1 MTDTGVLVNW
11 QEIRQKAMKR
21 AFGGGVAG
29 SCAMFCQ
36 VCSLMWLRTT
46 MNYQYR
52 NGTTTAQALKH
63 LYNDGG
69 RGLSGIRRFYRGI
82 GPGLLQGPLARF
94 GDTAAN
100 TGVLTLLNSHPDTK
114 GLPTMV
120 KTVGASVAAASWRIF
135 LMPIDAS
142 KTILQV
148 EGKDGLKKLRA
159 KVGVGGPRVLWH
171 GALAASGATFVG
183 HYPWFATFNLLDEH
197 LPKADPNS
205 VFQKFGRR
213 AVMGFVSSVISD
225 TCSNSIRV
233 IKTFKQTS
241 TVPVSY
247 PDAARAVIKKD
258 GYIGLFGRGLQTRIL
273 ANGLQGLMFSV
284 LWKSFEEILFK
295 QA

>member
-1 MTDTGVLVNW
+1 MG
-11 QEIRQKAMKR
+11 
-21 AFGGGVAG
+21 
-29 SCAMFCQ
+29 
-36 VCSLMWLRTT
+36 
-46 MNYQYR
+46 
-52 NGTTTAQALKH
+52 
-63 LYNDGG
+63 
-69 RGLSGIRRFYRGI
+69 
-82 GPGLLQGPLARF
+82 GPLSRF

-100 TGVLTLLNSHPDTK
+100 SGVLTLLNSHPDTK

-120 KTVGASVAAASWRIF
+120 KTVGASVAAASWRIC

-148 EGKDGLKKLRA
+148 EGKDGLLKLRA

-171 GALAASGATFVG
+171 GALAAFVG
-183 HYPWFATFNLLDEH
+183 HYPRFATFNLLDEN

-247 PDAARAVIKKD
+247 PEAAKAVIEKD
-258 GYIGLFGRGLQTRIL
+258 GYIGLFGRGLKTRIL

-284 LWKSFEEILFK
+284 LWKSF
-295 QA
+295 

>member
-1 MTDTGVLVNW
+1 VNW
-11 QEIRQKAMKR
+11 QEIRQKSMKR

-29 SCAMFCQ
+29 SCAMVCQ
-36 VCSLMWLRTT
+36 VFSLMWLRTT

-52 NGTTTAQALKH
+52 NGTTTVQALKH

-82 GPGLLQGPLARF
+82 GPGLLQGPLSRF

-100 TGVLTLLNSHPDTK
+100 TGMLTLMNSHPDTK
-114 GLPTMV
+114 DLPTMV
-120 KTVGASVAAASWRIF
+120 KTIGASVAAASWRIF

-183 HYPWFATFNLLDEH
+183 HYPWFGTFNMLDEN

-205 VFQKFGRR
+205 VLQKFGRR
-213 AVMGFVSSVISD
+213 AVMGFVSSVVSD

-233 IKTFKQTS
+233 VKTFKQTS

-247 PDAARAVIKKD
+247 PEAARAVIKKD
-258 GYIGLFGRGLQTRIL
+258 GYIGLFGRGLKTRIL

-284 LWKSFEEILFK
+284 LWKSFEELLFK
-295 QA
+295 KE

>member
-1 MTDTGVLVNW
+1 MSEEVKVDW
-11 QEIRQKAMKR
+11 QEIRKKATKR
-21 AFGGGVAG
+21 ALGGGAAG
-29 SCAMFCQ
+29 SAAMLCQ

-52 NGTTTAQALKH
+52 NGTTTTHALKT
-63 LYNDGG
+63 LYAEG
-69 RGLSGIRRFYRGI
+69 GIRRFYRGI
-82 GPGLLQGPLARF
+82 GPGLLQGPLSRF

-100 TGVLTLLNSHPDTK
+100 TGVLTVMNAHPNTK
-114 GLPTMV
+114 HLPTPV
-120 KTVGASVAAASWRIF
+120 KTFGASLAAASWRIF

-159 KVGVGGPRVLWH
+159 KVAVGGPRVLWH

-183 HYPWFATFNLLDEH
+183 HYPWFATFNMLDEN

-205 VFQKFGRR
+205 ILQKFARR
-213 AVMGFVSSVISD
+213 AVMGFVSSVVSD

-247 PDAARAVIKKD
+247 PEAARKVIEKD
-258 GYIGLFGRGLQTRIL
+258 GYVGLFGRGLKTRIL
-273 ANGLQGLMFSV
+273 ANGLQGLMFSI
-284 LWKSFEEILFK
+284 LWKSFEEMIFK
-295 QA
+295 KDEQK